1 MRFQYTQEALDPMHN
16 LNAGIADEYVH
27 TAMARNNVGHC
38 ALNLALVRDIH
49 ADCDRRTTAAANF
62 VGH

>member
-1 MRFQYTQEALDPMHN
+1 
-16 LNAGIADEYVH
+16 
-27 TAMARNNVGHC
+27 MARNNVGHC
-38 ALNLALVRDIH
+38 ALNLALARDIR